1 MESRKAE
8 NWRLFEST
16 SNIDHKIT
24 ENAADLKYRITA
36 RACRLT
42 KGVNRGQPAIRVS
55 YILRQ

>member
-36 RACRLT
+36 GACRLMT
-42 KGVNRGQPAIRVS
+42 GDNRG
-55 YILRQ
+55 